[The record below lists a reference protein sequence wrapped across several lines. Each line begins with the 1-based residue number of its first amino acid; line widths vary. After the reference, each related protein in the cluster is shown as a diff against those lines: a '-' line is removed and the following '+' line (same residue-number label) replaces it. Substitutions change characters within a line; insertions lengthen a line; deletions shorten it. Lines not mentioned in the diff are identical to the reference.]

1 MAAKPEPSGESPL
14 EPQIADLIA
23 LQKVDSS
30 IQEER
35 ARIAMVPEKVAALDA
50 RLQQYE
56 DKLEARNHDLEEAT
70 KDRRTQEG
78 ELQSINDKLSKYQG
92 QLMEVKSNEAYT
104 AILKEIDGTK
114 KEIDEHEER
123 ILEDM
128 LSVDDLAAEI
138 KELEKQFQADKIL
151 LGQQKTEVEA
161 AGREAEDHLR
171 QDEEER
177 KRLASSLDEITLKS
191 YERVATMRGGLAVV
205 EVREE
210 LCLGCRVKIRPQVF
224 EEVRTGAGLRQCDS
238 CTRFLYV
245 TEEFA
250 GEEAKKP
257 VEGDTP
263 PADGS
268 PPDAP
273 PAEKSSA

>member
-1 MAAKPEPSGESPL
+1 MEPH
-14 EPQIADLIA
+14 IADLIA

-35 ARIAMVPEKVAALDA
+35 AQIAMVPDRVAAVEA
-50 RLQQYE
+50 RLQEYK

-78 ELQSINDKLSKYQG
+78 ELQTINDKLSKYQD
-92 QLMEVKSNEAYT
+92 QLMQVKTNEAYT
-104 AILKEIDGTK
+104 ALLKEINGTK

-138 KELEKQFQADKIL
+138 KELEKQFQADKVL
-151 LGQQKTEVEA
+151 LGQEKAEVEA
-161 AGREAEDHLR
+161 GGRQAEERLR

-177 KRLASSLDEITLKS
+177 ERLAGSLDEATLKG

-238 CTRFLYV
+238 CSRFLYV

-250 GEEAKKP
+250 GEEANKP
-257 VEGDTP
+257 VAGG
-263 PADGS
+263 PAA
-268 PPDAP
+268 DAP
-273 PAEKSSA
+273 PAEKPSA